1 MVDNLRCEDCA
12 KVIKKALRKIEGVTC
27 VEVYT
32 ENGEVDVICN
42 ENTNLNLVYERLNSI
57 GYPLSG
63 IEQGSLERI
72 ISSIKSRINCTLS
85 RFSKDQKD
93 DKSQDPK

>member
-12 KVIKKALRKIEGVTC
+12 KVIKRSLRRIEGVTD
-27 VEVYT
+27 VNVFT
-32 ENGEVDVICN
+32 ENSEVDVSYN
-42 ENTNLNLVYERLNSI
+42 EGTNLNLVYERLNSI

-63 IEQGSLERI
+63 IEQSIIERI
-72 ISSIKSRINCTLS
+72 ISSIKSHINCTLI
-85 RFSKDQKD
+85 RFSDNQKD